1 MATLKNILPAPVLM
15 IVAGTLTV
23 KAADVDVNGDGTYSF
38 PKPQAVMP
46 EMTEEMFVT
55 LDVSGEGPRHATEI
69 QAAA

>member
-1 MATLKNILPAPVLM
+1 M
-15 IVAGTLTV
+15 IIAGTLTV
-23 KAADVDVNGDGTYSF
+23 QAADVDVNGEGTYNL
-38 PKPQAVMP
+38 PEPQAVMP